1 MTKAHLLETLTQLQ
15 HELSRADD
23 IDPEVRAGL
32 QKVTDELR
40 QALSQNEP
48 QAADKLAP
56 ASSGLRALLLRFEA
70 DHPQL
75 SDVVGRVA
83 DALAAM
89 GI

>member
-1 MTKAHLLETLTQLQ
+1 MKKTHLLAALNQLQ
-15 HELSRADD
+15 DELARAGS
-23 IDPEVRAGL
+23 IDPAVRERL
-32 QKVTDELR
+32 QRATDELR
-40 QALSQNEP
+40 QALDRDELP
-48 QAADKLAP
+48 AADELEP
-56 ASSGLRALLLRFEA
+56 ASSGLRSLLLRFEA